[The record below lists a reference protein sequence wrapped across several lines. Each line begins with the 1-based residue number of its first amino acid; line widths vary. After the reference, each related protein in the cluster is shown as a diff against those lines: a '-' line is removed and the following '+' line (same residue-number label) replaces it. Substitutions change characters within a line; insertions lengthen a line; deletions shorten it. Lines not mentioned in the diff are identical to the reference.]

1 MAVALNPAIPV
12 FPAFPMFLETAV
24 KVLSIPRMRRSVIAL
39 VALAATLVPGALRAQ
54 RVERRILPELRA
66 DVVTGDVVS
75 GQLAGGLHVNT
86 GTYVRLALLAGFGA
100 AWKDNESGHSIRFE
114 VQGRF
119 HLDPFRNAQF
129 GLYGLGGVATSHDPF
144 AEWQSRLVAGAGIEL
159 PAHERATWA
168 IEAAFAGGFRLTFLT
183 RRLTL
188 GQR

>member
-1 MAVALNPAIPV
+1 MLRP
-12 FPAFPMFLETAV
+12 
-24 KVLSIPRMRRSVIAL
+24 AL
-39 VALAATLVPGALRAQ
+39 VLALALAPIEALSAQ
-54 RVERRILPELRA
+54 RVQRRILPELRA

-75 GQLAGGLHVNT
+75 GQIAAGFHVNT
-86 GTYVRLALLAGFGA
+86 GTYVRLAALAGVGA
-100 AWKDNESGHSIRFE
+100 AWDDNESGTSFRVE

-119 HLDPFRNAQF
+119 HLDPFRNALF

-144 AEWQSRLVAGAGIEL
+144 AEWQSRLVVGAGIEL

-168 IEAAFAGGFRLTFLT
+168 IEAAFAGGFRISFLT

>member
-1 MAVALNPAIPV
+1 MW
-12 FPAFPMFLETAV
+12 T
-24 KVLSIPRMRRSVIAL
+24 RSAAAL
-39 VALAATLVPGALRAQ
+39 VVISLVTASHTAAQAP
-54 RVERRILPELRA
+54 RVERRVLPELRA
-66 DVVTGDVVS
+66 DLVTGDVIS

-100 AWKDNESGHSIRFE
+100 AWKDNESGHSVRVE

-129 GLYGLGGVATSHDPF
+129 GLYGLGGVATGHDPF
-144 AEWQSRLVAGAGIEL
+144 AEWQSRLVVGAGIEL

>member
-1 MAVALNPAIPV
+1 MLRP
-12 FPAFPMFLETAV
+12 
-24 KVLSIPRMRRSVIAL
+24 AL
-39 VALAATLVPGALRAQ
+39 VLALALAPIEALSAQ
-54 RVERRILPELRA
+54 RVQRRILPELRA

-75 GQLAGGLHVNT
+75 GQIAAGFHVNT
-86 GTYVRLALLAGFGA
+86 GTYVRLAALAGVGA
-100 AWKDNESGHSIRFE
+100 AWDDNESGTSFRLE

-119 HLDPFRNAQF
+119 HLDPFRNALF

-144 AEWQSRLVAGAGIEL
+144 AEWQSRLVVGAGIEL

-168 IEAAFAGGFRLTFLT
+168 IEAAFAGGFRISFLT